1 MSRGSVRTRPDLRS
15 NLKRLAFLIHLRRS
29 ADTLPKEKYVNCIA
43 SGNQKHIPVT
53 DPRNFELI
61 GVPPKDLLEAV
72 ATAWQQAGLDVVEC
86 LRLCTLVTGEFQ
98 YTESEPE
105 IRDRIKPKRIDAKT
119 IPVKNKTLAEILD
132 PQPRCSA
139 VLFNCAGQ
147 TL

>member
-15 NLKRLAFLIHLRRS
+15 NLKRLAFLIHLRRF
-29 ADTLPKEKYVNCIA
+29 AATLEAANLCNGLLKK
-43 SGNQKHIPVT
+43 IPVT

-72 ATAWQQAGLDVVEC
+72 ANAWAAAGLDVVEC

-98 YTESEPE
+98 YHESEPAIKE
-105 IRDRIKPKRIDAKT
+105 RIKPKRIDAKT
-119 IPVKNKTLAEILD
+119 IPVKNKTLSELLD

-139 VLFNCAGQ
+139 VLFNGAGQ